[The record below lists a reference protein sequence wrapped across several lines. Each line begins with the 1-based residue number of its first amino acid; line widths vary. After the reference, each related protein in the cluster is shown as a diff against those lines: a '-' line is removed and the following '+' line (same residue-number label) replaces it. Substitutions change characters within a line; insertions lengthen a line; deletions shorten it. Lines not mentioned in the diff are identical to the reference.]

1 MCRHD
6 DSIREKIKA
15 RVDSVTSDHSPDSK
29 TNTDS
34 IPSDGE
40 STDQVDYSYMPSDVL
55 QDLCA
60 ICAKTDI
67 SNAEKW
73 SMYCKMMQSY
83 DHLSENQ
90 KNNTLKNLNGL
101 KTLRLTPTH

>member
-1 MCRHD
+1 MAE
-6 DSIREKIKA
+6 DSLGVSGEGVEQCAVTAIQSEKRSKRELIQLLLIIV
-15 RVDSVTSDHSPDSK
+15 RTQK

-73 SMYCKMMQSY
+73 SLYCKMMQSY

-90 KNNTLKNLNGL
+90 KTI
-101 KTLRLTPTH
+101 H